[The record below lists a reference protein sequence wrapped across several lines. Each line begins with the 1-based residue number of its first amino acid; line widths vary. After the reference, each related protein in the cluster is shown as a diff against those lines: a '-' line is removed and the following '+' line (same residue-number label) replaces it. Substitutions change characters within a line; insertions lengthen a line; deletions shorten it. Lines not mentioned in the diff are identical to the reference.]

1 MPSSPTQPSSFGT
14 MNGTNKCNQPM
25 DMHLTTP
32 ARRLNRRA
40 FGILMATTTLG
51 IGLKTKLS
59 LAQSYGR
66 RWLRIQR
73 ISGEVTT
80 LTGRRKPART
90 GEYLLAVGHGVIT
103 GPRSSAQL
111 AIDDGIASVAVAQNT
126 QVTIQQLTVLR
137 DGARVTILDVPQGQV
152 RLQVRRLTN
161 PNSRLELRTP
171 SGVAAVRGTTF
182 GICVNQDGQT
192 NVATLEGQ
200 VEANAQD
207 IGVIVNPE
215 MVSMI
220 YPGSAPTTVRP
231 LDRELA
237 IGWENYEWRNDT
249 FYLAGYTDAAN
260 LLWVNNQ
267 EVTVNRAGYFE
278 QMIPFNRQRRVV
290 SVMVQNAMGETRTH
304 KVFPRGEN

>member
-1 MPSSPTQPSSFGT
+1 
-14 MNGTNKCNQPM
+14 M
-25 DMHLTTP
+25 DMQFKAP
-32 ARRLNRRA
+32 ARLNRRA

-51 IGLKTKLS
+51 IGLKAKIS
-59 LAQSYGR
+59 LAQAYAR

-73 ISGEVTT
+73 ISGDVTT
-80 LTGRRKPART
+80 LTGRRKPARV

-103 GPRSSAQL
+103 GPRSRAQL

-126 QVTIQQLTVLR
+126 QVTIQQLSVSEN
-137 DGARVTILDVPQGQV
+137 GARVTILDVPQGQV
-152 RLQVRRLTN
+152 RLQVRRFTN

-182 GICVNQDGQT
+182 GICVNQYGQT

-200 VEANAQD
+200 VEAQAQD
-207 IGVIVNPE
+207 VRVAVNSE

-220 YPGSAPTTVRP
+220 YPGAAPTSVRP

-237 IGWENYEWRNDT
+237 VDWENYEWRNDA

-260 LLWVNNQ
+260 LLWVNNE

-278 QMIPFNRQRRVV
+278 QTVPFNRQRRVV
-290 SVMVQNAMGETRTH
+290 SVMVQNAMGETRMH
-304 KVFPRGEN
+304 QVFPRGEN